1 MPPLVSRG
9 TPRASVG
16 APYDPRFN
24 SHKTSRR
31 PATRPACFTAL
42 PSPWP
47 CINLIRPG
55 PPASNQKTCVL
66 HHTLVFRWN
75 DRQKFAL
82 PSGAPL
88 ASRPGM
94 WPASQPCTACSASD
108 RAGVRSWH
116 WHRRYCQAGSRPRHG
131 YAALDASLCDTP
143 GRFVI
148 QTAFWGSRSPGDSP
162 GPSGLVGVPYIPG
175 WVFWMAGDGSVW
187 GQSGGSTAV
196 RGPGRR
202 SERFSGCG
210 ACGWPGM
217 GLKASQGALGSVFDR
232 GWLWSRLG
240 GWQMVTE

>member
-1 MPPLVSRG
+1 MVPERLVCGMCFVSRAPLVSRG
-9 TPRASVG
+9 TPRTDGG

-31 PATRPACFTAL
+31 PATRSAPPLRGRRVAFAVAMHK
-42 PSPWP
+42 S
-47 CINLIRPG
+47 NH
-55 PPASNQKTCVL
+55 PPAPGVKSKTCVL

-75 DRQKFAL
+75 DGQKFAL

-108 RAGVRSWH
+108 RAGVRSWD
-116 WHRRYCQAGSRPRHG
+116 WHYCQAGRQPSAARVLRP
-131 YAALDASLCDTP
+131 ALDASLCDTP

-210 ACGWPGM
+210 ACGWPGR
-217 GLKASQGALGSVFDR
+217 GL
-232 GWLWSRLG
+232 
-240 GWQMVTE
+240 

>member
-1 MPPLVSRG
+1 M
-9 TPRASVG
+9 
-16 APYDPRFN
+16 
-24 SHKTSRR
+24 
-31 PATRPACFTAL
+31 

-55 PPASNQKTCVL
+55 PPASSQKR
-66 HHTLVFRWN
+66 VFCITPW
-75 DRQKFAL
+75 F
-82 PSGAPL
+82 SVGTTGG
-88 ASRPGM
+88 SRPCPSARLWLQGRECALRHVSC
-94 WPASQPCTACSASD
+94 WLAPAFQALLCSTSHPGTGRSASD

-116 WHRRYCQAGSRPRHG
+116 GHYCPVGSRPRHG
-131 YAALDASLCDTP
+131 YAALDALLCDTP

-148 QTAFWGSRSPGDSP
+148 QTAFWGSWSPGDSP

-210 ACGWPGM
+210 ACGWPGR
-217 GLKASQGALGSVFDR
+217 GL
-232 GWLWSRLG
+232 
-240 GWQMVTE
+240 

>member
-1 MPPLVSRG
+1 M
-9 TPRASVG
+9 
-16 APYDPRFN
+16 
-24 SHKTSRR
+24 HK
-31 PATRPACFTAL
+31 
-42 PSPWP
+42 
-47 CINLIRPG
+47 
-55 PPASNQKTCVL
+55 SNQ
-66 HHTLVFRWN
+66 
-75 DRQKFAL
+75 A
-82 PSGAPL
+82 
-88 ASRPGM
+88 RPPGVK
-94 WPASQPCTACSASD
+94 SKNVCSASHPGFPLERQAKVCLALR
-108 RAGVRSWH
+108 RAFGFKAWNVACVTAVHCLLRVRSWH

-187 GQSGGSTAV
+187 GQSGGSIAV